1 MRTTAPVSRTH
12 LVALALLALAVPSM
26 AIAQPGATP
35 APTTPR
41 PTTPT
46 AAPGATPAPTTPAP
60 TTPALTTPAPTPTPA
75 PGATPA
81 PTTGGTPIPGAGGVI
96 PGTGTGTPTPTPVP
110 GGGGTPDQPTDP
122 GDLTAVAADGNP
134 VDPDAMPTNLR
145 LRRLEQRVQALKERA
160 WRAKARTTQLKEAV
174 LGGGV
179 GAQATLVHV
188 NKMGSA
194 YRLSRL
200 VYALDGTQIFSRSDD
215 GNAELYKTKSFDIL
229 TGPISPGSHTLSVLA
244 IYKGH
249 GYGVFKYLN
258 KYTFTVRSS
267 HTFTAGEGKSTRVE
281 AVGYEKGGATTPL
294 DKRPAIDFKVS
305 SGTGEK

>member
-1 MRTTAPVSRTH
+1 MRTTAPASRAPR
-12 LVALALLALAVPSM
+12 VALVLFAVAIPMLAF
-26 AIAQPGATP
+26 AQPGVTPMTPTGTP
-35 APTTPR
+35 ATGTP
-41 PTTPT
+41 PGG
-46 AAPGATPAPTTPAP
+46 APGSLP
-60 TTPALTTPAPTPTPA
+60 
-75 PGATPA
+75 
-81 PTTGGTPIPGAGGVI
+81 GGTPAGGSPIPDAGAVIPGAG
-96 PGTGTGTPTPTPVP
+96 TGGA
-110 GGGGTPDQPTDP
+110 GGAAPSQPADP
-122 GDLTAVAADGNP
+122 GDLTAVATDGSL
-134 VDPDAMPTNLR
+134 VDPSTMPTNLR

-179 GAQATLVHV
+179 GAQATLVHI
-188 NKMGSA
+188 NRMGTA

-200 VYALDGTQIFSRSDD
+200 VYALDGTQIFARSEET
-215 GNAELYKTKSFDIL
+215 NADLYKSKSFDIL

-267 HTFTAGEGKSTRVE
+267 HTFTAAEGKATRVE
-281 AVGYEKGGATTPL
+281 VVGYEKGGSTTPL
-294 DKRPAIDFKVS
+294 DKRPAIDFKVT

>member
-1 MRTTAPVSRTH
+1 MRTNALASRAPW
-12 LVALALLALAVPSM
+12 VALALLAVAVPSLV
-26 AIAQPGATP
+26 IAQPGATP
-35 APTTPR
+35 PGTT

-46 AAPGATPAPTTPAP
+46 TTGTTPTTTSPPGAPTTTG
-60 TTPALTTPAPTPTPA
+60 TT
-75 PGATPA
+75 
-81 PTTGGTPIPGAGGVI
+81 PTTGTSPVPGAGAVIPGAG
-96 PGTGTGTPTPTPVP
+96 TTTGTPPPVT
-110 GGGGTPDQPTDP
+110 GGGGATPPQPSDP
-122 GDLTAVAADGNP
+122 GDLTAVAVDGST
-134 VDPDAMPTNLR
+134 VDPAAMPTNLR

-179 GAQATLVHV
+179 GAQATLIHV

-200 VYALDGTQIFSRSDD
+200 VYALDGTQIFSRSDES
-215 GNAELYKTKSFDIL
+215 NTELYKTKTFDIL
-229 TGPISPGSHTLSVLA
+229 TGPISPGSHTISVLA

-267 HTFTAGEGKSTRVE
+267 HTFTAAEGKATRVE
-281 AVGYEKGGATTPL
+281 AVGYEKGGQTTPL
-294 DKRPAIDFKVS
+294 DKRPAIDFKVTA
-305 SGTGEK
+305 GTGEK